1 MAVQEFTESMS
12 DLGKP
17 TVDREA
23 GVIRGVRILGKV
35 SKNGREYS
43 EQALSEA
50 ASAYQGLA
58 VNTNHP
64 SRDKA
69 GSERSVEDG
78 FGWLESVAVRDGGV
92 FGDLHVLKS
101 HPMADRLFEAAER
114 KPDRFGLSHNAQG
127 ELSTRGGKRIVES
140 IKSVRSVDLV
150 QNPATNRSLFE
161 SLDEEPMTTKTLK
174 QLIESLPKGHKGRK
188 GLTALI
194 EMDEMP
200 MIGADMPVE
209 MPAPEPA
216 MNGEEPAAV
225 TPEAAIK
232 AAFKAAMAAILD
244 DDTLDLEATVE
255 KIRAMLEAQ
264 ANALG
269 VAPAAEGGEETPAAD
284 AVTESLQEQV
294 TELKR
299 TLADRDAEAANR
311 TLLESKNITVTPVRL
326 STLKAVTGKA
336 ERADLLESWAKSAPA
351 PRQRPNQSPPANL
364 LEAESGYK
372 PPRGAKE
379 MISRYK

>member
-1 MAVQEFTESMS
+1 MAVQNFTESMS

-17 TVDREA
+17 TVDRES

-50 ASAYQGLA
+50 ATAYQGLA

-69 GSERSVEDG
+69 TSERSVEDG

-92 FGDLHVLKS
+92 YGDLHVLKS

-194 EMDEMP
+194 EMDDMP
-200 MIGADMPVE
+200 MIAADMPVE
-209 MPAPEPA
+209 MPAAEA
-216 MNGEEPAAV
+216 GVEPAAV

-232 AAFKAAMAAILD
+232 SAFKAAMAAILD
-244 DDTLDLEATVE
+244 DDTLDLEATIE

-269 VAPAAEGGEETPAAD
+269 VAPASGDGEETPAAD
-284 AVTESLQEQV
+284 AADAAVTESLQEQISQL
-294 TELKR
+294 TKQLK
-299 TLADRDAEAANR
+299 DRDTEAANR
-311 TLLESKNITVTPVRL
+311 TLLESHKIVITPQRL
-326 STLKAVTGKA
+326 AVLKSVTGKT
-336 ERADLLESWAKSAPA
+336 ERTALLEDWQKAAPIQKPRPGSSPPAHLLESGSVPKT
-351 PRQRPNQSPPANL
+351 
-364 LEAESGYK
+364 
-372 PPRGAKE
+372 AKE
-379 MISRYK
+379 MAKRYA